1 MPRIIGPGISG
12 VVTASRD
19 VLKAGMRR
27 VSASASSNSL
37 STNIEWPS
45 PSFADSIDPKNSV
58 PDEDLKRIAR
68 AMGCAVED
76 LTAYPNLH
84 NPSQHS
90 KQYITAKGLTIP
102 AYRRTPFMDWRVK
115 MPPATL
121 KSRKSKLAYRHPI
134 GLDQAFKE
142 ALGVIEGDRQQ
153 KYDKVLKMQDRIDTI
168 LQHYN
173 VSRIDQ
179 IPDQKARGEAYL
191 ASIDIEKLRITAEIN
206 NPEVIHQ
213 FNSGNSD
220 MKFPVYRHLARQKWE
235 QDDRLL
241 LMDRLESMKVI
252 PDTLATFYPHVD
264 LKIRFP
270 GTTSHWI
277 DPGRIMSTGVTAQA
291 PEFSI
296 QIFEDKP
303 KLYTI
308 VILDPDT
315 PDLEND
321 SYKHTLHYILA
332 DVKITGN
339 EPLVDKSLARE
350 LVPYLPPHPEK
361 NSGFHRYVVWVFEQP
376 GGERLA
382 VQQRKGKGQIDI
394 DSLLERDGFDIRLFR
409 SAHGLKA
416 VGAHFWRNG
425 YDSKTDGV
433 REKFGLGPGN
443 VYTHKRFQHYE
454 DYRG

>member
-12 VVTASRD
+12 VVAASRD
-19 VLKAGMRR
+19 VLKAGMRG
-27 VSASASSNSL
+27 VSATTASSNL
-37 STNIEWPS
+37 STDIEPPS
-45 PSFADSIDPKNSV
+45 PSFAESIDPKIAV
-58 PDEDLKRIAR
+58 PNDDLNKIAR
-68 AMGCAVED
+68 AMGCGVDD
-76 LTAYPNLH
+76 LTAYPNLQD
-84 NPSQHS
+84 PSQHS
-90 KQYITAKGLTIP
+90 KPYITAKSLTIP
-102 AYRRTPFMDWRVK
+102 AYRRTPFLDWRVK
-115 MPPATL
+115 VPPATL

-142 ALGVIEGDRQQ
+142 ALAVLERDRQE
-153 KYDKVLKMQDRIDTI
+153 KYDKVLDMRDRIDTI

-173 VSRIDQ
+173 VSTIDH

-191 ASIDIEKLRITAEIN
+191 ASVEIEKLRINAEIN
-206 NPEVIHQ
+206 NPEVVHQ

-220 MKFPVYRHLARQKWE
+220 MKFPVYRYLARQKWE

-252 PDTLATFYPHVD
+252 PDTLATFYPRVD
-264 LKIRFP
+264 LKVRFP
-270 GTTSHWI
+270 GTSTHWI
-277 DPGRIMSTGVTAQA
+277 DPGRIMSTGVTALA

-296 QIFEDKP
+296 QIFEDKT

-321 SYKHTLHYILA
+321 SYKTTLHYILA
-332 DVKITGN
+332 DVKISGN

-361 NSGFHRYVVWVFEQP
+361 NSGFHRYVVWAFEQP

-382 VQQRKGKGQIDI
+382 VQQRKGKDPIDT
-394 DSLLERDGFDIRLFR
+394 DRLLERDGFDIRLFR
-409 SAHGLKA
+409 AAHGLKA